1 MRLLFDRRGF
11 VSTNSSN
18 ISEDDVHVHVAAAE
32 VTTQCRQIPR

>member
-1 MRLLFDRRGF
+1 MRLPFDRRGF

-18 ISEDDVHVHVAAAE
+18 ISEDDVHVAAAE